1 MLEKVLLSLKLRYF
15 LCIEIVTFGLTL
27 PFYALRNV
35 LSIFPQANQ
44 LGLLCWDLVK
54 ILIEICSF

>member
-15 LCIEIVTFGLTL
+15 LCIEIVTFDLTL

-35 LSIFPQANQ
+35 LSIFPQANR
-44 LGLLCWDLVK
+44 LGLLR
-54 ILIEICSF
+54 